1 MARFSYILKSLQPM
15 LLQLRLSLFKVK
27 FFWRYAAVGFLVFA
41 ATHTIHAALTPVDAY
56 LAIEIDGKSYGQV
69 DSVDGLPSK
78 WNLAS
83 SHKAHQ
89 VTLKRG
95 FLTQPSLSLWA
106 KNSLARRTTFET
118 VELIERSSQGRVLQ
132 RWTLKACQPL
142 SWSVETDEL
151 SLGGYHE
158 VVKLAVQQIY

>member
-1 MARFSYILKSLQPM
+1 MARFTYIVKSLQLM
-15 LLQLRLSLFKVK
+15 LWKLRLSLLKAK
-27 FFWRYAAVGFLVFA
+27 FFWRYVAVTFLVLA
-41 ATHTIHAALTPVDAY
+41 ATHSIHAALTPVEAHM
-56 LAIEIDGKSYGQV
+56 AIEIDGKNYGQV
-69 DSVDGLPSK
+69 DNVVGLPSK
-78 WNLAS
+78 WNIVPS
-83 SHKAHQ
+83 EKAHQ

-118 VELIERSSQGRVLQ
+118 VELVERTSQGRVLQ

-142 SWSVETDEL
+142 SWSVETDEKN
-151 SLGGYHE
+151 LGGYHE